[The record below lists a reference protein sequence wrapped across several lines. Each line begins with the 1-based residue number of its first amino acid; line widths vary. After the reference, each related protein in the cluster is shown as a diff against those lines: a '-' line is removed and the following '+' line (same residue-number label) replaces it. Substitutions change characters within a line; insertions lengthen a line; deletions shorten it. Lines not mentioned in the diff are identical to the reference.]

1 VHIYAALTDAR
12 ASDSSPAAGSE
23 FFCSGTA
30 TTDSTYTCQ
39 PSNGQTLTP
48 GQTYYWWAILGVG
61 DTNWIYGPRHFTV
74 QTPPSSGGGGDGRGG
89 GGGGSGPHTIDDAP
103 LLPALAHFSGPSIK
117 HMRLSQASYSLSKFI
132 GAPKTIAVACWSAA
146 DWPGVSGDSGD
157 GLYATTGFFLPRMPH
172 WINLSP
178 DVCRGLETLL
188 YHRPRYPN
196 RIIAFDLSTVTHE
209 MVHAMG
215 VRNEAMTECFAMQLS
230 IVMALDLRVPV
241 VYSVRLARLTLMNYF
256 AHPSGYIDT
265 LRCQE
270 NGSWDLF
277 PNRPSPPWHDFAGL

>member
-1 VHIYAALTDAR
+1 
-12 ASDSSPAAGSE
+12 
-23 FFCSGTA
+23 
-30 TTDSTYTCQ
+30 
-39 PSNGQTLTP
+39 
-48 GQTYYWWAILGVG
+48 
-61 DTNWIYGPRHFTV
+61 
-74 QTPPSSGGGGDGRGG
+74 
-89 GGGGSGPHTIDDAP
+89 
-103 LLPALAHFSGPSIK
+103 
-117 HMRLSQASYSLSKFI
+117 
-132 GAPKTIAVACWSAA
+132 
-146 DWPGVSGDSGD
+146 
-157 GLYATTGFFLPRMPH
+157 MPH

-230 IVMALDLRVPV
+230 IVMALNLRVPV
-241 VYSVRLARLTLMNYF
+241 AYSVRLARLTLMNYF

-277 PNRPSPPWHDFAGL
+277 PSRPSPPWHDFAGL